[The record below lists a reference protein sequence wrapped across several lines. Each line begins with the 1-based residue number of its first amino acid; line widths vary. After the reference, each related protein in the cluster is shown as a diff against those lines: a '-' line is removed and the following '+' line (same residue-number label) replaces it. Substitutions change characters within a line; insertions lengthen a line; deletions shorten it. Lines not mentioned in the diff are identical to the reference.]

1 MLIVSLVAL
10 VELPTIQ
17 QQRCLKQVK
26 RSSGGE
32 MWEKKH
38 TEMKTVKINNNNN
51 ITIKIWF
58 NDAGCNTPKGFYFA
72 ILSAPA
78 KL

>member
-1 MLIVSLVAL
+1 MLNVSLVAL

-32 MWEKKH
+32 KWEKKH
-38 TEMKTVKINNNNN
+38 TEMKTVKI
-51 ITIKIWF
+51 WF
-58 NDAGCNTPKGFYFA
+58 NDAGCNTLKGFYFA